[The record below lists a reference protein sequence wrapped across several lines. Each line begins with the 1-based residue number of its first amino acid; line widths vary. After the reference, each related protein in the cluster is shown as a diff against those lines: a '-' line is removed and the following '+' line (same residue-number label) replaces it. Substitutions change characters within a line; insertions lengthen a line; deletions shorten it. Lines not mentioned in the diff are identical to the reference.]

1 MPRATATRSLRLFTL
16 LLAVVAASLAAGP
29 ALAHTGVT
37 AVTGFGAGLAHP
49 LGGADHIAAMV
60 LAGALAWRLG
70 GRARWQ
76 LPAAFL
82 AMMVLGALAGTM
94 FGAGPVVEFGILG
107 SVLVI
112 GGLVVLA
119 PRIAPALAAGIA
131 GGFAIFHGLAHGA
144 EIPAAVSGLTFGAGF
159 LAASAALVGLG
170 LIGARMLAR
179 PAALAAE
186 SD

>member
-1 MPRATATRSLRLFTL
+1 MPRAAKPRSLRIIAPLF
-16 LLAVVAASLAAGP
+16 AAMALLAAGP
-29 ALAHTGVT
+29 ALAHTGQI
-37 AVTGFGAGLAHP
+37 AMTGFGAGLAHP

-70 GRARWQ
+70 GSARWQ

-82 AMMVLGALAGTM
+82 AMMVLGALAGTI

-107 SVLVI
+107 SVVVI

-119 PRIAPALAAGIA
+119 RRIAPALGVGIA

-144 EIPAAVSGLTFGAGF
+144 EIPAAISGLAFGAGF
-159 LAASAALVGLG
+159 LAASAALIALG
-170 LIGARMLAR
+170 LIAARMLSR